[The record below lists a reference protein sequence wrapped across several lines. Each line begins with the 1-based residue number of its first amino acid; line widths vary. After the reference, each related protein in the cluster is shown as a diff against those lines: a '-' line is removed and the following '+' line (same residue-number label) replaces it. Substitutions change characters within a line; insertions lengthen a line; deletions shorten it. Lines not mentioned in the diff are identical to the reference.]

1 MIKKK
6 TILAVVPIDLIDEQL
21 DVYPNKDLKFDV
33 LDLKRSIEL
42 NGILTEIIV
51 VYFNG
56 RLVVRKGHDLLKAAK
71 KTNIRCVNIA
81 FEYTNEQDYYFFM
94 SQNYLIRNVKEELD
108 KIYSSP
114 YELFWE
120 IYRFKYNLNFVVLS
134 RVKNTIINYLSSQI
148 DIDTEKKMD
157 TLGSISF
164 EENEV
169 AFFKMIWPNI
179 EDRDWVL
186 NYTDFLIRLNDIAEL
201 YSVNGEYYS
210 SIENRIKGS
219 L

>member
-56 RLVVRKGHDLLKAAK
+56 RLVVRKGYDLLKAAK
-71 KTNIRCVNIA
+71 KTNIRCINVA
-81 FEYTNEQDYYFFM
+81 FEYTNEQDYYFFI
-94 SQNYLIRNVKEELD
+94 SQNYLIRNVKEELE
-108 KIYSSP
+108 KINP

-164 EENEV
+164 EENVV
-169 AFFKMIWPNI
+169 AFFKMIRPNI

-186 NYTDFLIRLNDIAEL
+186 NYTDFLIRLNDIAKL